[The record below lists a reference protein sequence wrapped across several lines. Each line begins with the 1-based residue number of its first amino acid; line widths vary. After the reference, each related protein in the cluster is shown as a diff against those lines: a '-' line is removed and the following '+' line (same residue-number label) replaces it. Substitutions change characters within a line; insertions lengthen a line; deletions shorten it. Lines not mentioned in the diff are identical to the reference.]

1 MNRKGFWISLCVINL
16 SIVAFLG
23 FALRSKILFSM
34 PFIDYRHLLSAHSH
48 FAFGGWVGQSI
59 ITLLIYNLL
68 PSEQAGKKIYQQ
80 ILGTIAISS
89 LGMAFFFPFMGY
101 NIITI
106 ISSSLY
112 IVAYFL
118 FAPIFLKDLLRTQ
131 QPKTIKLLS
140 VAAILSLLISSLG
153 PLGLSYILFTHSGNS
168 MLYRDSIYT
177 FLHFQYNG
185 FFTLSI
191 FALLYQWL
199 NKKGYSLKATDQK
212 FAVLLSLS
220 VIPALFLSLLW
231 HNNTIFYLLGI
242 IGCVLILA
250 SLYYFLRFS
259 AQIQWNSFF
268 NHSLAKN
275 LWLLAAFSFGLKML
289 LNVGTIYPAL
299 GNAIYG
305 NRPVIIGFLHLIFL
319 GFVSFFLLSHFIES
333 GFFTRKGKLLRMP
346 FMVFTL
352 GVIGNEAFLMT
363 QGLEILFKTNS
374 TLYSW
379 LLWGASIVLFTGALF
394 IAIARIKTARSLA

>member
-153 PLGLSYILFTHSGNS
+153 PLGLSYILFTHP
-168 MLYRDSIYT
+168 I
-177 FLHFQYNG
+177 
-185 FFTLSI
+185 
-191 FALLYQWL
+191 
-199 NKKGYSLKATDQK
+199 
-212 FAVLLSLS
+212 
-220 VIPALFLSLLW
+220 IP
-231 HNNTIFYLLGI
+231 
-242 IGCVLILA
+242 
-250 SLYYFLRFS
+250 R
-259 AQIQWNSFF
+259 
-268 NHSLAKN
+268 
-275 LWLLAAFSFGLKML
+275 
-289 LNVGTIYPAL
+289 
-299 GNAIYG
+299 
-305 NRPVIIGFLHLIFL
+305 R
-319 GFVSFFLLSHFIES
+319 
-333 GFFTRKGKLLRMP
+333 
-346 FMVFTL
+346 
-352 GVIGNEAFLMT
+352 
-363 QGLEILFKTNS
+363 
-374 TLYSW
+374 
-379 LLWGASIVLFTGALF
+379 
-394 IAIARIKTARSLA
+394 